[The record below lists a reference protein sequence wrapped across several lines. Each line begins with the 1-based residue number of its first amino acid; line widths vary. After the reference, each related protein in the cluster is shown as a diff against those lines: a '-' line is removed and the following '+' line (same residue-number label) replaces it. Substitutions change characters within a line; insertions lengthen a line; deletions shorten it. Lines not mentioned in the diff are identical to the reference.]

1 MNKHRSTP
9 GVSRYSA
16 SCVSLIGA
24 TALFALG
31 PAPAAQNS
39 WSLHSALAAP
49 AELKLSGSIRARYE
63 ALDGQPRI
71 GLDASPDLLNFRTT
85 LFAEYDASSLRI
97 GGELYDSRAYLSE
110 AGSGVSANEVNALEL
125 VQAYVAKDFKNAFGT
140 DTRLTAQAGRFTLN
154 LGSRRLIAADDYRNT
169 TNGYTGLRLDL
180 KRTGGLNGTFIYVL
194 PQRRLPDDLRSVL
207 DNDIELD
214 RESSDLTLWGGMVT
228 VPKVVSGASLEGAFY
243 ALDENDQSDLATR
256 NRKLRTGSGRIFRD
270 PAADKWDFE
279 IEGAYQ
285 TGTIRAS
292 TAPTAGEL
300 DVSAFFY
307 HLEVGYQRSVGW
319 QPHVSLE
326 YDRVSGDDR
335 GAHYRRFDTLFGM
348 RRPDLA
354 PSGIYAAVARANLS
368 APGVRLEVTPGPRLD
383 AFVAYRGLWLDS
395 RTDSFSASGVRDAAG
410 RSGDFAGHQ
419 IDMRSRYWLI
429 PRLLR
434 LEADV
439 VLLFK
444 GRFMEGAPNAPATGD
459 THYASLN
466 LTASF

>member
-1 MNKHRSTP
+1 MH
-9 GVSRYSA
+9 A
-16 SCVSLIGA
+16 
-24 TALFALG
+24 ALDM
-31 PAPAAQNS
+31 PN
-39 WSLHSALAAP
+39 
-49 AELKLSGSIRARYE
+49 ELKLSGAVRARYE
-63 ALDGQPRI
+63 ALDGQPRP
-71 GLDASPDLLNFRTT
+71 GLDSSADLLNFRTT
-85 LFAEYDASSLRI
+85 LLAEYGAGSFRI

-125 VQAYVAKDFKNAFGT
+125 VQAYVAKDFKNAFGAGT
-140 DTRLTAQAGRFTLN
+140 DLSAQAGRFTLN
-154 LGSRRLIAADDYRNT
+154 LGSRRLVAADDYRNT

-180 KRTGGLNGTFIYVL
+180 KRSGGVNGTLIYVL

-214 RESSDLTLWGGMVT
+214 SESSDLVLWGGLVAA
-228 VPKVVSGASLEGAFY
+228 PKVVSGASFEGAFY

-256 NRKLRTGSGRIFRD
+256 NRKLRTGSVRLFRD
-270 PAADKWDFE
+270 PAVGRWDFD

-307 HLEVGYQRSVGW
+307 HVEAGYQSPGAW

-335 GAHYRRFDTLFGM
+335 GTHYRRFDTLYGM
-348 RRPDLA
+348 RRADLA
-354 PSGIYAAVARANLS
+354 PSGIYGAVARANVN
-368 APGVRLEVTPGPRLD
+368 APGVRLEVTPSPRLD
-383 AFVAYRGLWLDS
+383 AFIAYRGLWLDS
-395 RTDSFSASGVRDAAG
+395 RTDSFSTSGVRDTAG

-419 IDMRSRYWLI
+419 VDMRTRYWLI
-429 PRLLR
+429 PRVLR
-434 LEADV
+434 FEADV

-444 GRFMEGAPNAPATGD
+444 GRFLEDAPNAPATGD